1 MFLKNN
7 MMNEELKN
15 QLDQIGNIVD
25 QKIEKA
31 FNQAK
36 DNAKGEF
43 ESSLKSE
50 IDNLSKDYLSKSEAL
65 NKRMDEMEMASKK
78 TLSGASTKSFKAA
91 IDEALK
97 NGAIES
103 MTKGMA
109 NAARFEVKAD
119 MSLGADITGVVA
131 AETVVDAIKYDPS
144 RSIHIRSLI
153 PIGST
158 DAQVIRFPK
167 ESAYS
172 DGAAATAETSAFGQ
186 TDFNLVATSVNVEKI
201 GTYLRITGEMLDD
214 VKQLSSYLS
223 ARIPQKVLS
232 VEDNEILNGDGSSPN
247 LDGLFTDGTA
257 FAAGSFAL
265 GIESANEFDVLTVAL
280 NQLALSNYQADTI
293 LLNPTD
299 LHKIV
304 LLKSTANE
312 YLRNQIFQGL
322 QPAIMGV
329 PIVVNTAVTAGK
341 FLVGNLR
348 QATQLWIR
356 ENLAVEFSREDS
368 DNFQK
373 NFVTVRAME
382 RVALTN
388 YQPNAIVQG
397 TFSTA
402 KAALETA

>member
-1 MFLKNN
+1 MEDNLKK
-7 MMNEELKN
+7 E
-15 QLDQIGNIVD
+15 LDQIGNIVD
-25 QKIEKA
+25 ERIEKA

-36 DNAKGEF
+36 DNAKGEM

-50 IDNLSKDYLSKSEAL
+50 IDNLTTEYVEKSDAL
-65 NKRMDEMEMASKK
+65 NKRMDEIEMAAKK
-78 TLSGASTKSFKAA
+78 TLSGATPQSFKSAIEGALKDGA
-91 IDEALK
+91 IDA
-97 NGAIES
+97 
-103 MTKGMA
+103 MVKGNA

-119 MSLGADITGVVA
+119 MSLGADVTGVIA
-131 AETVVDAIKYDPS
+131 AETIVDQIKYDPS
-144 RSIHIRSLI
+144 RSVHIRSLL
-153 PIGST
+153 PLGST
-158 DAQVIRFPK
+158 DGQTIRFPK

-172 DGAAATAETSAFGQ
+172 DNAAATAETSAFGQ
-186 TDFNLVATSVNVEKI
+186 SDFDLAASTVNVEKI
-201 GTYLRITGEMLDD
+201 GTYMRITGEMLDD
-214 VKQLSSYLS
+214 IKQLTSYLS
-223 ARIPQKVLS
+223 ARVPEKVLS

-257 FAAGSFAL
+257 FAAGDFAL
-265 GIESANEFDVLTVAL
+265 AIESANEFDVLTVAL
-280 NQLALSNYQADTI
+280 NQLNLSNYQADTI

-299 LHKIV
+299 LHKMI

-312 YLRNQIFQGL
+312 YLRNQIFSGL
-322 QPAIMGV
+322 QPTINGIPV
-329 PIVVNTAVTAGK
+329 TVNTAVTSGK

-348 QATQLWIR
+348 QSSQLWIR

-388 YQPNAIVQG
+388 YLPNAIVQG

-402 KAALETA
+402 KTALETA

>member
-1 MFLKNN
+1 MDDNLKK
-7 MMNEELKN
+7 E
-15 QLDQIGNIVD
+15 LDQIGNIVD
-25 QKIEKA
+25 ERIEKA

-36 DNAKGEF
+36 DNAKGEM

-50 IDNLSKDYLSKSEAL
+50 IDNLTTQYVEKSEAL
-65 NKRMDEMEMASKK
+65 NKRMDEMEMAAKK
-78 TLSGASTKSFKAA
+78 TLSGATPQSFKSAIHTALKDGA
-91 IDEALK
+91 IDAMLK
-97 NGAIES
+97 GN
-103 MTKGMA
+103 A

-119 MSLGADITGVVA
+119 MSLGADVTGVVA
-131 AETVVDAIKYDPS
+131 GQTIVDQIKYDPS
-144 RSIHIRSLI
+144 RSTHIRSLL
-153 PIGST
+153 PLGST
-158 DAQVIRFPK
+158 DAQTIRFPK
-167 ESAYS
+167 ETAYS
-172 DGAAATAETSAFGQ
+172 DGAAATAEAAAFGQ
-186 TDFNLVATSVNVEKI
+186 SDFDLAASTVNVEKI
-201 GTYLRITGEMLDD
+201 GTYMRITGEMLDD
-214 VKQLSSYLS
+214 IKQLTSYLS
-223 ARIPQKVLS
+223 ARVPEKVLS

-247 LDGLFTDGTA
+247 LDGLFTDGAA
-257 FAAGSFAL
+257 FVVGAGGAFYQA
-265 GIESANEFDVLTVAL
+265 IESANEFDVLTVAL

-299 LHKIV
+299 LHKMI

-312 YLRNQIFQGL
+312 YLRNQIFSGL
-322 QPAIMGV
+322 QPTINGIPV
-329 PIVVNTAVTAGK
+329 TVNTAVTAGK

-348 QATQLWIR
+348 QASQLWIR

-388 YQPNAIVQG
+388 YLPNAIVQG